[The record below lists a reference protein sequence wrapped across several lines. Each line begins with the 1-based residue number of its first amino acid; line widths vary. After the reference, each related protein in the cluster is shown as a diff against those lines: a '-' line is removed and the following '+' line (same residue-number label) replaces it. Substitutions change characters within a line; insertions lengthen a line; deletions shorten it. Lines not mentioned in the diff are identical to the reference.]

1 MSTSQKETLRDI
13 ARIAHDRHGVRGRG
27 IERIADK
34 GGYVMSRSTFDRM
47 LKGEYPSRSMPQTL
61 EALAYLAD
69 ISLERVYEAADRRYD
84 AKKFA
89 EQLPPD
95 IDQLTED
102 QRNAVISVAR
112 AFLNSNRENERLQN
126 ELEEV
131 QQDDEPSNVV
141 EADFAAEDVVPEQ
154 KIAAYD
160 RDFGDGIG
168 PGDLP
173 EDS

>member
-13 ARIAHDRHGVRGRG
+13 AQIAHDRHGVRGRG

-34 GGYVMSRSTFDRM
+34 AGHVMSRSTFDRM

-61 EALAYLAD
+61 EALAYLAGVPV
-69 ISLERVYEAADRRYD
+69 ERVYEAADRRYD

-102 QRNAVISVAR
+102 QRNAVITVAR
-112 AFLNSNRENERLQN
+112 AFLNANRENERLQN
-126 ELEEV
+126 ELDT
-131 QQDDEPSNVV
+131 QQHPDESGNVI
-141 EADFAAEDVVPEQ
+141 EADFPQEDAVSEQ
-154 KIAAYD
+154 KIASYKQGL
-160 RDFGDGIG
+160 GDIG
-168 PGDLP
+168 PDELSH
-173 EDS
+173 DT

>member
-13 ARIAHDRHGVRGRG
+13 AQIAHDRHGVRGRG

-34 GGYVMSRSTFDRM
+34 AGHVMSRSTFDRM

-69 ISLERVYEAADRRYD
+69 VPVERVYEAADRRYD

-112 AFLNSNRENERLQN
+112 AFLKTNRELERLQN
-126 ELEEV
+126 EFDKT
-131 QQDDEPSNVV
+131 QPDDQSSNVV
-141 EADFAAEDVVPEQ
+141 EADFAAEDAVPEQ
-154 KIAAYD
+154 KIAVYSHD
-160 RDFGDGIG
+160 NEDNIQMDQ
-168 PGDLP
+168 LP
-173 EDS
+173 DD

>member
-13 ARIAHDRHGVRGRG
+13 AQIAHDRHGVRGRG

-34 GGYVMSRSTFDRM
+34 AGHVMSRSTFDRM

-61 EALAYLAD
+61 EALAYLAGVPV
-69 ISLERVYEAADRRYD
+69 ERVYEAADRRYD

-102 QRNAVISVAR
+102 QRNAVITVAR
-112 AFLNSNRENERLQN
+112 AFLNANRENERLQN
-126 ELEEV
+126 ELEEI
-131 QQDDEPSNVV
+131 QQVDRSGIVV
-141 EADFAAEDVVPEQ
+141 EADFATEDAVPEQ
-154 KIAAYD
+154 KIAAYEHGL
-160 RDFGDGIG
+160 GDGIG